1 MKILKVCHACDCII
15 GELELDGLG
24 DHNADPAM
32 DIAGNV
38 AYVLCP
44 GCLNEM
50 EIKTGNVYH

>member
-1 MKILKVCHACDCII
+1 MKILKVCHACDRII
-15 GELELDGLG
+15 GELELDGLTSHTG
-24 DHNADPAM
+24 DSTVS
-32 DIAGNV
+32 IAGNV

>member
-1 MKILKVCHACDCII
+1 MKIFKVCHACDRII
-15 GELELDGLG
+15 GELELDSLTNL
-24 DHNADPAM
+24 NAESTM
-32 DIAGNV
+32 DIVGNV